1 MAKAPVDTSSDALRR
16 AALETLKGVAED
28 VDAPAAARASAARTM
43 LEAIGAIGRMQDTRR
58 LDEDRSVTEMSPV
71 EINEEILRLS
81 AKLPKVRVSRLKTP
95 TK

>member
-1 MAKAPVDTSSDALRR
+1 
-16 AALETLKGVAED
+16 
-28 VDAPAAARASAARTM
+28 M